1 MPRPNSERRSA
12 WPTVVLGG
20 VLAVG
25 LLTLLY
31 VASVGPACRLVASDQ
46 MGMGAYHAIYAPL
59 GCVENACRPI
69 GRRLGEYRCLFVSN
83 DSFVRSDDD
92 DRLIIKRLILAHS
105 PP

>member
-1 MPRPNSERRSA
+1 MPRPNSERRSP
-12 WPTVVLGG
+12 WPAVVLGG

-46 MGMGAYHAIYAPL
+46 MGMGAYHSVYAPL
-59 GCVENACRPI
+59 GCVEKACHPV
-69 GRRLGEYRCLFVSN
+69 GRRLAEYRSLFVSY
-83 DSFVRSDDD
+83 DSFVSYDGDDH
-92 DRLIIKRLILAHS
+92 RMIKNLILVNS